1 MFDYKNAQFYT
12 DYFSSL
18 EGFSLLEEF
27 KESEDKN
34 EKNLYVGSVEV
45 LNTIHPLVLRV
56 EIPFTFPHNKLVFRT
71 KSLSGYPHLIHNGK
85 IEYGDWFC
93 LNTPFAETPEEQL
106 NQEITRLKEWIS
118 HQMRED
124 LPAII
129 KDANVKKALA
139 FANAYEW
146 ENLDEVNEFCSQAML
161 TFVGDFHNNFD
172 YFKKKLGY
180 LHCIKTQDKRFYAIA
195 DSALANYKLPYIIV
209 DQAPK
214 SSETFSDFVLLK
226 EQYEWDEE
234 TCKHLLPGFSIPN
247 RWQES
252 DSSWGK
258 ERSKED
264 ALSQIEQLLSELQ
277 KKDAYLPEPT
287 SLYGNNTELS
297 KNEIKKIKVLPSQK
311 KVLLELINSIKESV
325 IKNNK
330 YTDEN
335 ELKFKLMA
343 SKYDNMTEEEIA
355 EQDNRA
361 DMFWNVYPFEWHQ
374 FAFGIKYDDGIVWY
388 ILYTNKASRSYEKVI
403 FDLTLKS
410 VELEKLISLPLNRLG
425 SQIITQD
432 MFFGRGRFSKRLNSK
447 RIALVGLGAIGSMV
461 ASSLAHCG
469 VSKIGLWDFD
479 IVEPGNVCRS
489 AYTIQNIGES
499 KVYAIEYIIKSIN
512 PFVETKTHGYWFD
525 YDANNTGFIGAS
537 FYSNVNYNSQE
548 DASKELEG
556 YDLVIDCTGSNEM
569 LHFLSYAALNTEI
582 ISMCITNHANDLLC
596 ITNKDGNPFEL
607 RKAYLSRIEQ
617 DTKNFYIE
625 GEGCYS
631 PTFLANNCD
640 IASLVNL
647 ALRDL
652 NLNMEKGNLMHST
665 IYSYSERGIISDRIS
680 TYKLEGY
687 DITLNVSKE
696 TLYDAEEMNDSP
708 DGAIGYIFGSYS
720 KDGKQI
726 MITHI
731 VDALNA
737 EELLSDAFETSKGL
751 IDYIGDYRYS
761 GEQPETYSASSFE
774 LIASKAED
782 CSINTNNPLL
792 AVRNPD
798 GSITFFLYINN
809 ELVKFS
815 PMS

>member
-18 EGFSLLEEF
+18 EGFSILEEF

-34 EKNLYVGSVEV
+34 EKNLYIGSVEV

-124 LPAII
+124 LPSII
-129 KDANVKKALA
+129 KDTNVKKALA

-146 ENLDEVNEFCSQAML
+146 ENLDEVKEFCSKAML

-172 YFKKKLGY
+172 YFKEKLGH
-180 LHCIKTQDKRFYAIA
+180 LHCIKSPDNRFYAI
-195 DSALANYKLPYIIV
+195 DDPSLANYKLPYIIV

-214 SSETFSDFVLLK
+214 SSETLSDFVLLK
-226 EQYEWDEE
+226 EQYEWNDE
-234 TCKHLLPGFSIPN
+234 TCTHLLSGFNIPN
-247 RWQES
+247 KWQAG
-252 DSSWGK
+252 DCYDVGKKWG
-258 ERSKED
+258 EEE
-264 ALSQIEQLLSELQ
+264 ALAQIEQLVSELEKDDSYLPQ
-277 KKDAYLPEPT
+277 RDTTFGDKKDNAT
-287 SLYGNNTELS
+287 
-297 KNEIKKIKVLPSQK
+297 KVEIKKIKVTPSQK
-311 KVLLELINSIKESV
+311 TVLLKLINSIKDSV
-325 IKNNK
+325 IKNHK
-330 YTDEN
+330 YNPLDELN
-335 ELKFKLMA
+335 FPD
-343 SKYDNMTEEEIA
+343 YDNMSDEE
-355 EQDNRA
+355 RA
-361 DMFWNVYPFEWHQ
+361 YHDYMEDMVLYVYPYEWHQ

-388 ILYTNKASRSYEKVI
+388 ILYTNKSSSSYEKVG

-410 VELEKLISLPLNRLG
+410 VELEKLISQPLNRLG

-479 IVEPGNVCRS
+479 IVEPGNICRS
-489 AYTIQNIGES
+489 AYTIKNIGQS
-499 KVYAIEYIIKSIN
+499 KVHAIESVIRSIN
-512 PFVETKTHGYWFD
+512 PFIETKNLKTHGY
-525 YDANNTGFIGAS
+525 S
-537 FYSNVNYNSQE
+537 FYANVNYNSQE

-569 LHFLSYAALNTEI
+569 LHFLSYAASNAEI

-596 ITNKDGNPFEL
+596 ISNRDGNPFEL

-640 IASLVNL
+640 IASFVNL

-665 IYSYSERGIISDRIS
+665 IYSYSERGIVADRIS
-680 TYKLEGY
+680 TYMLEGY

-731 VDALNA
+731 IDALNA
-737 EELLSDAFETSKGL
+737 KEALSDAFNTSKGL

-761 GEQPETYSASSFE
+761 GDEPETYNVYTLDLLS
-774 LIASKAED
+774 SKADDE
-782 CSINTNNPLL
+782 SINTNNPLL

-815 PMS
+815 PKS

>member
-27 KESEDKN
+27 KDSEDEK

-124 LPAII
+124 LPAKI

-146 ENLDEVNEFCSQAML
+146 ENLDEVKEFSSIAII
-161 TFVGDFHNNFD
+161 TFVGQEIQLRSSYKELTGYFDCVKSPDNRIYAFSHNID
-172 YFKKKLGY
+172 G
-180 LHCIKTQDKRFYAIA
+180 T
-195 DSALANYKLPYIIV
+195 NYKLPYIIV
-209 DQAPK
+209 KEVPENV
-214 SSETFSDFVLLK
+214 SILEDFLLMK
-226 EQYEWDEE
+226 DFYGWDEE
-234 TCKHLLPGFSIPN
+234 TCHHLLSKSNYKSAKNTFV
-247 RWQES
+247 W
-252 DSSWGK
+252 SSPK
-258 ERSKED
+258 YEVEYTEEQ
-264 ALSQIEQLLSELQ
+264 ALNIANDVISELEKEESYLD
-277 KKDAYLPEPT
+277 KKKTFIY
-287 SLYGNNTELS
+287 SI
-297 KNEIKKIKVLPSQK
+297 IKKEQFKETIRK
-311 KVLLELINSIKESV
+311 KIPPCHKKLIIE
-325 IKNNK
+325 
-330 YTDEN
+330 
-335 ELKFKLMA
+335 ELKEVKKEIITNNGI
-343 SKYDNMTEEEIA
+343 KYIEAPWHKVSEELMTEEE
-355 EQDNRA
+355 EKVEDWVQ
-361 DMFWNVYPFEWHQ
+361 FGQYVYDYFVVGFEHGKEIQWVL
-374 FAFGIKYDDGIVWY
+374 FFTNPASIKNNQISYDIKIRTININSLVSIKMD
-388 ILYTNKASRSYEKVI
+388 KASPQY
-403 FDLTLKS
+403 
-410 VELEKLISLPLNRLG
+410 
-425 SQIITQD
+425 ITKE
-432 MFFGRGRFSKRLNSK
+432 MFFGRGALCPILAGKH
-447 RIALVGLGAIGSMV
+447 IALVGLGAIGSIV
-461 ASSLAHCG
+461 ADVLTHSG
-469 VSKIGLWDFD
+469 IQYIGLWDGD
-479 IVEPGNVCRS
+479 IVEPGNICRS
-489 AYTIQNIGES
+489 SYQLRDLGQS
-499 KVYAIEYIIKSIN
+499 KVDAIKTKIQSIN
-512 PFVETKTHGYWFD
+512 PFVNISEVIPHGYWS
-525 YDANNTGFIGAS
+525 YDANFSNYVNGT
-537 FYSNVNYNSQE
+537 FYGNVNYNNQE
-548 DASKELEG
+548 EAVKQLDNF
-556 YDLVIDCTGSNEM
+556 DLIIDCTGSNEM
-569 LHFLSYAALNTEI
+569 LHFLSYAASNIDI

-652 NLNMEKGNLMHST
+652 NLSMDKGTLMHST
-665 IYSYSERGIISDRIS
+665 IYSYSERGIIADRIS

-696 TLYDAEEMNDSP
+696 TLYDAEEMNDSA

-720 KDGKQI
+720 KDGKQV

-737 EELLSDAFETSKGL
+737 EGLLSDAFETSKGL
-751 IDYIGDYRYS
+751 IDYIGDYHYS
-761 GEQPETYSASSFE
+761 GEKSETYSASSFE

>member
-34 EKNLYVGSVEV
+34 EKNLYIGSVEV

-129 KDANVKKALA
+129 KDVNVKKALA

-146 ENLDEVNEFCSQAML
+146 ENLDEVKEFCSQAML

-180 LHCIKTQDKRFYAIA
+180 LHCIKTPDNRFYAIA

-226 EQYEWDEE
+226 EQYEWDDE

-247 RWQES
+247 RWQKS
-252 DSSWGK
+252 NSSWGK

-264 ALSQIEQLLSELQ
+264 ALAQIEQLLSELQ
-277 KKDAYLPEPT
+277 KIDSYLPEPT
-287 SLYGNNTELS
+287 SWYGNNTESS

-311 KVLLELINSIKESV
+311 KVLFELINSIKESV

-330 YTDEN
+330 YNPMDED
-335 ELKFKLMA
+335 ELKLMF
-343 SKYDNMTEEEIA
+343 SNYDNMTEEEEA
-355 EQDNRA
+355 ALDYYSERA
-361 DMFWNVYPFEWHQ
+361 PWEWHH
-374 FAFGIKYDDGIVWY
+374 FALGIKYEDGIVWN
-388 ILYTNKASRSYEKVI
+388 ILFTNQHACSYEFVR

-410 VELEKLISLPLNRLG
+410 VELKKLSSLQLNRLG
-425 SQIITQD
+425 TQIITQD

-447 RIALVGLGAIGSMV
+447 RVALVGLGAIGSMV

-479 IVEPGNVCRS
+479 IVEPGNICRS
-489 AYTIQNIGES
+489 AYTIKNMGES
-499 KVYAIEYIIKSIN
+499 KVSAIDSIIRSIN
-512 PFVETKTHGYWFD
+512 PFVETRNHGYWLEH
-525 YDANNTGFIGAS
+525 DANTKEFIGTS
-537 FYSNVNYNSQE
+537 FYANVNYNSQE

-569 LHFLSYAALNTEI
+569 LHFLSYAALNAEI

-596 ITNKDGNPFEL
+596 ISNRDGNPFEL

-665 IYSYSERGIISDRIS
+665 IYSYSERGIIADRIL

-696 TLYDAEEMNDSP
+696 TLYDAEDMNDSP

-726 MITHI
+726 MITHV

-761 GEQPETYSASSFE
+761 GEKSETYSASSFE

>member
-18 EGFSLLEEF
+18 EDFSLLEEF
-27 KESEDKN
+27 KESEDER

-45 LNTIHPLVLRV
+45 LNTIHSLILRV

-71 KSLSGYPHLIHNGK
+71 KSLSGYPHLIHTGK

-118 HQMRED
+118 HQMRKD

-129 KDANVKKALA
+129 KDTNVKRALA
-139 FANAYEW
+139 FANAYDW
-146 ENLDEVNEFCSQAML
+146 ENLDEVKEFCSKAII
-161 TFVGDFHNNFD
+161 TFVGQDIQLRSSYKELTGYFDCVKSPDNRIYAFSHNVD
-172 YFKKKLGY
+172 G
-180 LHCIKTQDKRFYAIA
+180 T
-195 DSALANYKLPYIIV
+195 NYKLPYIIV
-209 DQAPK
+209 K
-214 SSETFSDFVLLK
+214 DFPENNSILENFLLMK
-226 EQYEWDEE
+226 DFYGWDED
-234 TCKHLLPGFSIPN
+234 TCHHLLPNSSYKSAKNTYAWSSLAYEVEYTEEEALNIANNVIFELEKDDSYLDKSNPFPSIF
-247 RWQES
+247 
-252 DSSWGK
+252 K
-258 ERSKED
+258 ETKRKKVIHSHKKLILDELKEV
-264 ALSQIEQLLSELQ
+264 
-277 KKDAYLPEPT
+277 
-287 SLYGNNTELS
+287 
-297 KNEIKKIKVLPSQK
+297 KNEIIINNGIKS
-311 KVLLELINSIKESV
+311 
-325 IKNNK
+325 KNRSFE
-330 YTDEN
+330 EN
-335 ELKFKLMA
+335 L
-343 SKYDNMTEEEIA
+343 TEEEEIENWLQHGQYVYDYFVVGFEHGKEIQWILFFTNPA
-355 EQDNRA
+355 SIKKEQTSYD
-361 DMFWNVYPFEWHQ
+361 
-374 FAFGIKYDDGIVWY
+374 IKIRTINIESLVSIEMSRTTPQY
-388 ILYTNKASRSYEKVI
+388 ITKE
-403 FDLTLKS
+403 
-410 VELEKLISLPLNRLG
+410 
-425 SQIITQD
+425 
-432 MFFGRGRFSKRLNSK
+432 MFFGRGALCPILAGKH
-447 RIALVGLGAIGSMV
+447 IALVGLGAIGSIV
-461 ASSLAHCG
+461 ADVLTHSGIQYL
-469 VSKIGLWDFD
+469 GLWDGD
-479 IVEPGNVCRS
+479 IVEPGNICRS
-489 AYTIQNIGES
+489 SYQLRNLGQS
-499 KVYAIEYIIKSIN
+499 KVDAIKTKIQSIN
-512 PFVETKTHGYWFD
+512 PFVNISEVIPHGYWS
-525 YDANNTGFIGAS
+525 YDANFSNYVNGT
-537 FYSNVNYNSQE
+537 FYGNVNYNNQE
-548 DASKELEG
+548 EAVKQLDNF
-556 YDLVIDCTGSNEM
+556 DLIIDCTGSNEM
-569 LHFLSYAALNTEI
+569 LHFLSYAASNIDI

-631 PTFLANNCD
+631 PTFLANYCD

-726 MITHI
+726 MITHV

-761 GEQPETYSASSFE
+761 GEKSETYSASSFE

>member
-34 EKNLYVGSVEV
+34 EKNLYIGSVEV

-146 ENLDEVNEFCSQAML
+146 ENLDEVKEFCSQAML

-180 LHCIKTQDKRFYAIA
+180 LHCIKTPDNRFYAIA

-226 EQYEWDEE
+226 EQYEWDDE
-234 TCKHLLPGFSIPN
+234 TCKHLLPSLNISN
-247 RWQES
+247 EWQS
-252 DSSWGK
+252 YVVTTQGDNACS
-258 ERSKED
+258 ED
-264 ALSQIEQLLSELQ
+264 VLKQIELLESELL
-277 KKDAYLPEPT
+277 KKDTYLPGYKF
-287 SLYGNNTELS
+287 SSYSSRIRLFD
-297 KNEIKKIKVLPSQK
+297 NEIKKIKVLPSQK
-311 KVLLELINSIKESV
+311 PILLERLKENKKENKCVGNALLLDINSSIPSDFVDEKEFL
-325 IKNNK
+325 
-330 YTDEN
+330 D
-335 ELKFKLMA
+335 
-343 SKYDNMTEEEIA
+343 
-355 EQDNRA
+355 
-361 DMFWNVYPFEWHQ
+361 WHY
-374 FAFGIKYDDGIVWY
+374 FAFGVKHDEGIVWF
-388 ILYTNKASRSYEKVI
+388 IIYTNKAFSYYEYAH
-403 FDLTLKS
+403 FELTLKS
-410 VELEKLISLPLNRLG
+410 VELKKLISQPLKRNG
-425 SQIITQD
+425 IQVITKD
-432 MFFGRGRFSKRLNSK
+432 MYFGRGSFSKSFNSK
-447 RIALVGLGAIGSMV
+447 RVALVGLGAIGSMV

-479 IVEPGNVCRS
+479 IVEPGNICRS
-489 AYTIQNIGES
+489 AYTIKNIGQS
-499 KVYAIEYIIKSIN
+499 KVHAIESVIRSIN
-512 PFVETKTHGYWFD
+512 PFIETKNLKTHGY
-525 YDANNTGFIGAS
+525 S
-537 FYSNVNYNSQE
+537 FYANVNYNSQE

-569 LHFLSYAALNTEI
+569 LHFLSYAASNAEI

-596 ITNKDGNPFEL
+596 ISNRDGNPFEL

-726 MITHI
+726 MITHV

-815 PMS
+815 LMS

>member
-1 MFDYKNAQFYT
+1 MLK
-12 DYFSSL
+12 
-18 EGFSLLEEF
+18 
-27 KESEDKN
+27 
-34 EKNLYVGSVEV
+34 
-45 LNTIHPLVLRV
+45 HP
-56 EIPFTFPHNKLVFRT
+56 
-71 KSLSGYPHLIHNGK
+71 
-85 IEYGDWFC
+85 FC
-93 LNTPFAETPEEQL
+93 ETPEEQL

-129 KDANVKKALA
+129 KDVNVKKALA

-146 ENLDEVNEFCSQAML
+146 ENLDEVKEFCSQAML

-180 LHCIKTQDKRFYAIA
+180 LHCIKTPDNRFYAIA

-234 TCKHLLPGFSIPN
+234 TYKHLLPGFSIPN

-252 DSSWGK
+252 SYSCGK

-264 ALSQIEQLLSELQ
+264 ALSQIEQLVSELQ
-277 KKDAYLPEPT
+277 KKDSYLPEPT
-287 SLYGNNTELS
+287 SLYGNNTESS

-311 KVLLELINSIKESV
+311 KVLFEFINSIKESV
-325 IKNNK
+325 IKHNK
-330 YTDEN
+330 YNPMDELFSN
-335 ELKFKLMA
+335 
-343 SKYDNMTEEEIA
+343 YDNMTEEEEARLDYYI
-355 EQDNRA
+355 EQA
-361 DMFWNVYPFEWHQ
+361 PWEWHH
-374 FAFGIKYDDGIVWY
+374 FALGIKYDDGIVWH
-388 ILYTNKASRSYEKVI
+388 ILYTNEASGSYEKVE

-410 VELEKLISLPLNRLG
+410 IELKSLISQPLNRLG
-425 SQIITQD
+425 TQIITQD

-479 IVEPGNVCRS
+479 IVEPGNICRS
-489 AYTIQNIGES
+489 AYTIKNIGQS
-499 KVYAIEYIIKSIN
+499 KVHAIESVIRSIN
-512 PFVETKTHGYWFD
+512 PFIETKNLKTHGY
-525 YDANNTGFIGAS
+525 S
-537 FYSNVNYNSQE
+537 FYANVNYNSQE

-569 LHFLSYAALNTEI
+569 LHFLSYAASNAEI

-596 ITNKDGNPFEL
+596 ISNRDGNPFEL

-680 TYKLEGY
+680 THKLEGY

-761 GEQPETYSASSFE
+761 GEKSETYSASSFE

>member
-34 EKNLYVGSVEV
+34 EKNLYIGSVEV

-129 KDANVKKALA
+129 KDVNVKKALA

-146 ENLDEVNEFCSQAML
+146 ENLDEVKEFCSQAML

-180 LHCIKTQDKRFYAIA
+180 LHCIKTPDNRFYAIA

-234 TCKHLLPGFSIPN
+234 TYKHLLPGFSIPN

-252 DSSWGK
+252 SYSCGK

-264 ALSQIEQLLSELQ
+264 ALSQIEQLVSELQ
-277 KKDAYLPEPT
+277 KKDSYLPEPT
-287 SLYGNNTELS
+287 SLYGNNTESS

-311 KVLLELINSIKESV
+311 KVLFEFINSIKESV
-325 IKNNK
+325 IKHNK
-330 YTDEN
+330 YNPMDELFSN
-335 ELKFKLMA
+335 
-343 SKYDNMTEEEIA
+343 YDNMTEEEEARLDYYI
-355 EQDNRA
+355 EQA
-361 DMFWNVYPFEWHQ
+361 PWEWHH
-374 FAFGIKYDDGIVWY
+374 FALGIKYDDGIVWH
-388 ILYTNKASRSYEKVI
+388 ILYTNEASGSYEKVE

-410 VELEKLISLPLNRLG
+410 IELKSLISQPLNRLG
-425 SQIITQD
+425 TQIITQD

-479 IVEPGNVCRS
+479 IVEPGNICRS
-489 AYTIQNIGES
+489 AYTIKNIGQS
-499 KVYAIEYIIKSIN
+499 KVHAIESVIRSIN
-512 PFVETKTHGYWFD
+512 PFIETKNLKTHGY
-525 YDANNTGFIGAS
+525 S
-537 FYSNVNYNSQE
+537 FYANVNYNSQE

-569 LHFLSYAALNTEI
+569 LHFLSYAASNAEI

-596 ITNKDGNPFEL
+596 ISNRDGNPFEL

-680 TYKLEGY
+680 THKLEGY

-761 GEQPETYSASSFE
+761 GEKSETYSASSFE

>member
-1 MFDYKNAQFYT
+1 
-12 DYFSSL
+12 
-18 EGFSLLEEF
+18 
-27 KESEDKN
+27 
-34 EKNLYVGSVEV
+34 
-45 LNTIHPLVLRV
+45 
-56 EIPFTFPHNKLVFRT
+56 
-71 KSLSGYPHLIHNGK
+71 
-85 IEYGDWFC
+85 
-93 LNTPFAETPEEQL
+93 
-106 NQEITRLKEWIS
+106 
-118 HQMRED
+118 
-124 LPAII
+124 
-129 KDANVKKALA
+129 
-139 FANAYEW
+139 
-146 ENLDEVNEFCSQAML
+146 
-161 TFVGDFHNNFD
+161 
-172 YFKKKLGY
+172 
-180 LHCIKTQDKRFYAIA
+180 
-195 DSALANYKLPYIIV
+195 
-209 DQAPK
+209 
-214 SSETFSDFVLLK
+214 
-226 EQYEWDEE
+226 
-234 TCKHLLPGFSIPN
+234 
-247 RWQES
+247 
-252 DSSWGK
+252 
-258 ERSKED
+258 
-264 ALSQIEQLLSELQ
+264 
-277 KKDAYLPEPT
+277 
-287 SLYGNNTELS
+287 
-297 KNEIKKIKVLPSQK
+297 
-311 KVLLELINSIKESV
+311 
-325 IKNNK
+325 
-330 YTDEN
+330 
-335 ELKFKLMA
+335 MA

-355 EQDNRA
+355 EQDSKEY
-361 DMFWNVYPFEWHQ
+361 MVFHVFPYEWHH
-374 FAFGIKYDDGIVWY
+374 FALGIKYDDGIVWH
-388 ILYTNKASRSYEKVI
+388 ILYTNKASSSYEKVG

-410 VELEKLISLPLNRLG
+410 VELKSLISQPLNRLG
-425 SQIITQD
+425 TQIITQD

-489 AYTIQNIGES
+489 VYTIQNIGES
-499 KVYAIEYIIKSIN
+499 KVYAIESIIKSIN
-512 PFVETKTHGYWFD
+512 PFIETKNLKTHGCWFD
-525 YDANNTGFIGAS
+525 YDANNTEFIGAS

-569 LHFLSYAALNTEI
+569 LHFLSYAALNAEI

-652 NLNMEKGNLMHST
+652 NLSMDKGTLMHST
-665 IYSYSERGIISDRIS
+665 IYSYSERGIIADRIS

-761 GEQPETYSASSFE
+761 GERAETYSASSVE
-774 LIASKAED
+774 RECK
-782 CSINTNNPLL
+782 INC
-792 AVRNPD
+792 VR
-798 GSITFFLYINN
+798 L
-809 ELVKFS
+809 
-815 PMS
+815 

>member
-34 EKNLYVGSVEV
+34 EKNLYIGSVEV

-146 ENLDEVNEFCSQAML
+146 ENLDEVKEFCSQAML

-180 LHCIKTQDKRFYAIA
+180 LHCIKTPDNRFYAIA

-234 TCKHLLPGFSIPN
+234 TYKHLLPGFSIPN

-252 DSSWGK
+252 SYSCGK

-264 ALSQIEQLLSELQ
+264 ALSQIEQLVSELQ
-277 KKDAYLPEPT
+277 KKDSYLPEPT
-287 SLYGNNTELS
+287 SLYGNNTESS

-311 KVLLELINSIKESV
+311 KVLLEFINSIKESV
-325 IKNNK
+325 IKHNK
-330 YTDEN
+330 YNPMDELFSN
-335 ELKFKLMA
+335 
-343 SKYDNMTEEEIA
+343 YDNMTEEEEARLDYYI
-355 EQDNRA
+355 EQA
-361 DMFWNVYPFEWHQ
+361 PWEWHH
-374 FAFGIKYDDGIVWY
+374 FALGIKYDDGIVWH
-388 ILYTNKASRSYEKVI
+388 ILYTNEASGSYEKVE

-410 VELEKLISLPLNRLG
+410 IELKSLISQPLNRLG
-425 SQIITQD
+425 TQIITQD
-432 MFFGRGRFSKRLNSK
+432 MFFGRGRFSRRLNSK

-479 IVEPGNVCRS
+479 IVEPGNICRS
-489 AYTIQNIGES
+489 AYTIKNIGQS
-499 KVYAIEYIIKSIN
+499 KVHAIESVIRSIN
-512 PFVETKTHGYWFD
+512 PFIETKNLKTHGY
-525 YDANNTGFIGAS
+525 S
-537 FYSNVNYNSQE
+537 FYANVNYNSQE

-569 LHFLSYAALNTEI
+569 LHFLSYAASNAEI

-596 ITNKDGNPFEL
+596 ISNRDGNPFEL

-708 DGAIGYIFGSYS
+708 DGAIGYIFGLYS

-731 VDALNA
+731 VDSLNA

-761 GEQPETYSASSFE
+761 GEKSETYSASSFE

>member
-27 KESEDKN
+27 KDSEDEK

-146 ENLDEVNEFCSQAML
+146 ENLDEVKEFSSIAII
-161 TFVGDFHNNFD
+161 TFVGQEIQLRSSYKELTGYFDCVKSPDNRIYAFSHNID
-172 YFKKKLGY
+172 G
-180 LHCIKTQDKRFYAIA
+180 T
-195 DSALANYKLPYIIV
+195 NYKLPYIIV
-209 DQAPK
+209 KEVPENV
-214 SSETFSDFVLLK
+214 SILEDFLWMK
-226 EQYEWDEE
+226 DFYGWDEE
-234 TCKHLLPGFSIPN
+234 TCHHLLSKSNYKSAKKTFV
-247 RWQES
+247 W
-252 DSSWGK
+252 SSPK
-258 ERSKED
+258 YEVEYTEEQ
-264 ALSQIEQLLSELQ
+264 ALNIANDVISELEKEESYLD
-277 KKDAYLPEPT
+277 KKKPFIY
-287 SLYGNNTELS
+287 SI
-297 KNEIKKIKVLPSQK
+297 IKKEQFKETIRK
-311 KVLLELINSIKESV
+311 KIPPCHKKLIIE
-325 IKNNK
+325 
-330 YTDEN
+330 
-335 ELKFKLMA
+335 ELKEVKKEIITNNGI
-343 SKYDNMTEEEIA
+343 KYIEAPWHKVSEELMTEEE
-355 EQDNRA
+355 EKVEDWVQ
-361 DMFWNVYPFEWHQ
+361 FGQYVYDYFVVGFEHGKEIQWVL
-374 FAFGIKYDDGIVWY
+374 FFTNPASIKNNQISYDIKIRTININSLVSIKMD
-388 ILYTNKASRSYEKVI
+388 KASPQY
-403 FDLTLKS
+403 
-410 VELEKLISLPLNRLG
+410 
-425 SQIITQD
+425 ITKE
-432 MFFGRGRFSKRLNSK
+432 MFFGRGALCPILAGKH
-447 RIALVGLGAIGSMV
+447 IALVGLGAIGSIV
-461 ASSLAHCG
+461 ADVLTHSG
-469 VSKIGLWDFD
+469 IQYIGLWDGD
-479 IVEPGNVCRS
+479 IVEPGNICRS
-489 AYTIQNIGES
+489 SYQLRDLGQS
-499 KVYAIEYIIKSIN
+499 KVDAIKTKIQSIN
-512 PFVETKTHGYWFD
+512 PFVNISEVIPHGYWS
-525 YDANNTGFIGAS
+525 YDANFSNYVNGT
-537 FYSNVNYNSQE
+537 FYGNVNYNNQE
-548 DASKELEG
+548 EAVKQLDNF
-556 YDLVIDCTGSNEM
+556 DLIIDCTGSNEM
-569 LHFLSYAALNTEI
+569 LHFLSYAASNIDI

-652 NLNMEKGNLMHST
+652 NLSMDKGTLMHST
-665 IYSYSERGIISDRIS
+665 IYSYSERGIIADRIS

-696 TLYDAEEMNDSP
+696 TLYDAEEMNDSA

-720 KDGKQI
+720 KDGKQV

-737 EELLSDAFETSKGL
+737 EGLLSDAFETSKGL
-751 IDYIGDYRYS
+751 IDYIGDYHYS
-761 GEQPETYSASSFE
+761 GEKSETYSASSFE

>member
-34 EKNLYVGSVEV
+34 EKNLYIGSVEV

-146 ENLDEVNEFCSQAML
+146 ENLDEVKEFCSQAML

-180 LHCIKTQDKRFYAIA
+180 LHCIKTPDNRFYAIA

-226 EQYEWDEE
+226 EQYEWDDE
-234 TCKHLLPGFSIPN
+234 TCKHLLPSLNISN
-247 RWQES
+247 EWQS
-252 DSSWGK
+252 YVVTTQGDNACS
-258 ERSKED
+258 ED
-264 ALSQIEQLLSELQ
+264 VLKQIELLESELL
-277 KKDAYLPEPT
+277 KKDTYLPGYKF
-287 SLYGNNTELS
+287 SSYSSRIRLFD
-297 KNEIKKIKVLPSQK
+297 NEIKKIKVLPSQK
-311 KVLLELINSIKESV
+311 PILLERLKENKKENKCVGNALLLDINSSIPSDFVDEKEFL
-325 IKNNK
+325 
-330 YTDEN
+330 D
-335 ELKFKLMA
+335 
-343 SKYDNMTEEEIA
+343 
-355 EQDNRA
+355 
-361 DMFWNVYPFEWHQ
+361 WHY
-374 FAFGIKYDDGIVWY
+374 FAFGVKHDEGIVWF
-388 ILYTNKASRSYEKVI
+388 IIYTNKAFSYYEYAH
-403 FDLTLKS
+403 FELTLKS
-410 VELEKLISLPLNRLG
+410 VELKKLISQPLKRNG
-425 SQIITQD
+425 IQVITKD
-432 MFFGRGRFSKRLNSK
+432 MYFGRGSFSKSFNSK
-447 RIALVGLGAIGSMV
+447 RVALVGLGAIGSMV

-479 IVEPGNVCRS
+479 IVEPGNICRS
-489 AYTIQNIGES
+489 AYTIKNIGQS
-499 KVYAIEYIIKSIN
+499 KVHAIESVIRSIN
-512 PFVETKTHGYWFD
+512 PFIETKNLKTHGY
-525 YDANNTGFIGAS
+525 S
-537 FYSNVNYNSQE
+537 FYANVNYNSQE
-548 DASKELEG
+548 NASKELEG

-569 LHFLSYAALNTEI
+569 LHFLSYAASNAEI

-596 ITNKDGNPFEL
+596 ISNRDGNPFEL

-726 MITHI
+726 MITHV

-761 GEQPETYSASSFE
+761 GEKSETYSASES
-774 LIASKAED
+774 
-782 CSINTNNPLL
+782 
-792 AVRNPD
+792 
-798 GSITFFLYINN
+798 
-809 ELVKFS
+809 VK
-815 PMS
+815 

>member
-34 EKNLYVGSVEV
+34 EKNLYIGSVEV

-146 ENLDEVNEFCSQAML
+146 ENLDEVKEFCSQAML

-180 LHCIKTQDKRFYAIA
+180 LHCIKTPDNRFYAIA

-226 EQYEWDEE
+226 EQYEWDDE
-234 TCKHLLPGFSIPN
+234 TCKHLLPSLNISN
-247 RWQES
+247 EWQS
-252 DSSWGK
+252 YVVTTQGDNACS
-258 ERSKED
+258 ED
-264 ALSQIEQLLSELQ
+264 VLKQIELLESELL
-277 KKDAYLPEPT
+277 KKDTYLPGYKF
-287 SLYGNNTELS
+287 SSYSSRIRLFD
-297 KNEIKKIKVLPSQK
+297 NEIKKIKVLPSQK
-311 KVLLELINSIKESV
+311 PILLERLKENKKENKCVGNALLLDINSSIPSDFVDEKEFL
-325 IKNNK
+325 
-330 YTDEN
+330 D
-335 ELKFKLMA
+335 
-343 SKYDNMTEEEIA
+343 
-355 EQDNRA
+355 
-361 DMFWNVYPFEWHQ
+361 WHY
-374 FAFGIKYDDGIVWY
+374 FAFGVKHDEGIVWF
-388 ILYTNKASRSYEKVI
+388 IIYTNKAFSYYEYAH
-403 FDLTLKS
+403 FELTLKS
-410 VELEKLISLPLNRLG
+410 VELKKLISQPLKRNG
-425 SQIITQD
+425 IQVITKD
-432 MFFGRGRFSKRLNSK
+432 MYFGRGSFSKSFNSK
-447 RIALVGLGAIGSMV
+447 RVALVGLGAIGSMV

-479 IVEPGNVCRS
+479 IVEPGNICRS
-489 AYTIQNIGES
+489 AYTIKNIGQS
-499 KVYAIEYIIKSIN
+499 KVHAIESVIRSIN
-512 PFVETKTHGYWFD
+512 PFIETKNLKTHGY
-525 YDANNTGFIGAS
+525 S
-537 FYSNVNYNSQE
+537 FYANVNYNSQE

-569 LHFLSYAALNTEI
+569 LHFLSYAASNAEI

-596 ITNKDGNPFEL
+596 ISNRDGNPFEL

-726 MITHI
+726 MITHV

-761 GEQPETYSASSFE
+761 GEKSETYSASSFE

-815 PMS
+815 LMS

>member
-1 MFDYKNAQFYT
+1 MDEL
-12 DYFSSL
+12 FS
-18 EGFSLLEEF
+18 
-27 KESEDKN
+27 N
-34 EKNLYVGSVEV
+34 
-45 LNTIHPLVLRV
+45 
-56 EIPFTFPHNKLVFRT
+56 
-71 KSLSGYPHLIHNGK
+71 
-85 IEYGDWFC
+85 
-93 LNTPFAETPEEQL
+93 
-106 NQEITRLKEWIS
+106 
-118 HQMRED
+118 
-124 LPAII
+124 
-129 KDANVKKALA
+129 
-139 FANAYEW
+139 
-146 ENLDEVNEFCSQAML
+146 
-161 TFVGDFHNNFD
+161 
-172 YFKKKLGY
+172 
-180 LHCIKTQDKRFYAIA
+180 
-195 DSALANYKLPYIIV
+195 
-209 DQAPK
+209 
-214 SSETFSDFVLLK
+214 
-226 EQYEWDEE
+226 
-234 TCKHLLPGFSIPN
+234 
-247 RWQES
+247 
-252 DSSWGK
+252 
-258 ERSKED
+258 
-264 ALSQIEQLLSELQ
+264 
-277 KKDAYLPEPT
+277 
-287 SLYGNNTELS
+287 
-297 KNEIKKIKVLPSQK
+297 
-311 KVLLELINSIKESV
+311 
-325 IKNNK
+325 
-330 YTDEN
+330 
-335 ELKFKLMA
+335 
-343 SKYDNMTEEEIA
+343 YDNMTEEEEAKLDYYI
-355 EQDNRA
+355 EQA
-361 DMFWNVYPFEWHQ
+361 PWEWHH
-374 FAFGIKYDDGIVWY
+374 FALGIKYDDGIVWH
-388 ILYTNKASRSYEKVI
+388 ILYTNEASGSYEKVR

-410 VELEKLISLPLNRLG
+410 IELKSLISQPLNRLG
-425 SQIITQD
+425 TQIITQD

-461 ASSLAHCG
+461 ASLLAHCG

-479 IVEPGNVCRS
+479 IVEPGNICRS
-489 AYTIQNIGES
+489 AYTIKNIGQS
-499 KVYAIEYIIKSIN
+499 KVHAIESVIRSIN
-512 PFVETKTHGYWFD
+512 PFIETKNLKTHGY
-525 YDANNTGFIGAS
+525 S
-537 FYSNVNYNSQE
+537 FYANVNYNSQE

-569 LHFLSYAALNTEI
+569 LHFLSYAASNAEI

-596 ITNKDGNPFEL
+596 ISNRDGNPFEL

-652 NLNMEKGNLMHST
+652 NLNMEKGKLMHST
-665 IYSYSERGIISDRIS
+665 IYSYSERGIVADRIS
-680 TYKLEGY
+680 TYMLEGY

-726 MITHI
+726 MITHV

-761 GEQPETYSASSFE
+761 GEKSKTYSASSFE

>member
-27 KESEDKN
+27 KDSEDEK

-124 LPAII
+124 LPAKI

-146 ENLDEVNEFCSQAML
+146 ENLDEVKEFSSIAII
-161 TFVGDFHNNFD
+161 TFVGQEIQLRSSYKELTGYFDCVKSPDNRIYAFSHNID
-172 YFKKKLGY
+172 G
-180 LHCIKTQDKRFYAIA
+180 T
-195 DSALANYKLPYIIV
+195 NYKLPYIIV
-209 DQAPK
+209 KEVPENV
-214 SSETFSDFVLLK
+214 SILEDFLLMK
-226 EQYEWDEE
+226 DFYGWDEE
-234 TCKHLLPGFSIPN
+234 TCHHLLSKSNYKSAKNTFV
-247 RWQES
+247 W
-252 DSSWGK
+252 SSPK
-258 ERSKED
+258 YEVEYTEEQ
-264 ALSQIEQLLSELQ
+264 ALNIANDVISELEKEESYLD
-277 KKDAYLPEPT
+277 KKKPFIY
-287 SLYGNNTELS
+287 SI
-297 KNEIKKIKVLPSQK
+297 IKKEQFKETIRK
-311 KVLLELINSIKESV
+311 KIPPCHKKLIIE
-325 IKNNK
+325 
-330 YTDEN
+330 
-335 ELKFKLMA
+335 ELKEVKKEIITNNGI
-343 SKYDNMTEEEIA
+343 KYIEAPWHKVSEELMTEEE
-355 EQDNRA
+355 EKVEDWVQ
-361 DMFWNVYPFEWHQ
+361 FGQYVYDYFVVGFEHGKEIQWVL
-374 FAFGIKYDDGIVWY
+374 FFTNPASIKNNQISYDIKIRTININSLVSIKMD
-388 ILYTNKASRSYEKVI
+388 KASPQY
-403 FDLTLKS
+403 
-410 VELEKLISLPLNRLG
+410 
-425 SQIITQD
+425 ITKE
-432 MFFGRGRFSKRLNSK
+432 MFFGRGALCPILAGKH
-447 RIALVGLGAIGSMV
+447 IALVGLGAIGSIV
-461 ASSLAHCG
+461 ADVLTHSG
-469 VSKIGLWDFD
+469 IQYIGLWDGD
-479 IVEPGNVCRS
+479 IVEPGNICRS
-489 AYTIQNIGES
+489 SYQLRDLGQS
-499 KVYAIEYIIKSIN
+499 KVDAIKTKIQSIN
-512 PFVETKTHGYWFD
+512 PFVNISEVIPHGYWS
-525 YDANNTGFIGAS
+525 YDANFSNYVNGT
-537 FYSNVNYNSQE
+537 FYGNVNYNNQE
-548 DASKELEG
+548 EAVKQLDNF
-556 YDLVIDCTGSNEM
+556 DLIIDCTGSNEM
-569 LHFLSYAALNTEI
+569 LHFLSYAASNIDI

-652 NLNMEKGNLMHST
+652 NLSMDKGTLMHST
-665 IYSYSERGIISDRIS
+665 IYSYSERGIIADRIS

-696 TLYDAEEMNDSP
+696 TLYDAEEMNDSA

-720 KDGKQI
+720 KDGKQV

-737 EELLSDAFETSKGL
+737 EGLLSDAFETSKGL
-751 IDYIGDYRYS
+751 IDYIGDYHYS
-761 GEQPETYSASSFE
+761 GEKSETYSASSFE